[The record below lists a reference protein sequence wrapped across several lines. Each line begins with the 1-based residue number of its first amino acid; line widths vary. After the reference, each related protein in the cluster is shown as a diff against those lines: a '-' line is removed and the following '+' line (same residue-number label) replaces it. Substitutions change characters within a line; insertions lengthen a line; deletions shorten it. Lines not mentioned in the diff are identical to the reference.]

1 LARHHGLH
9 MTLATKNGSLIVK
22 DGQIAEN
29 CGCCGDCVDV
39 NFFTSDLLGKGC
51 GGAGVQHGL
60 RTIEIPQR
68 FSLPREVHISGVV
81 DDDLSIDGSVVQG
94 GQYVTPLFPQCNPA
108 HLVCYSFTATNR
120 TFTVAAIDNHGGNTS
135 YTLRICFSTLGAG
148 GACCEGTTCSVKP
161 QCQCQG
167 AGKVFKG
174 VGTVCAGNPCVCA
187 STCIPTSVQS
197 LTLTISGY
205 EGQWRPQTI
214 TLNGSYSLQRL
225 PSNPCIWYWSGY
237 ENTNCSSKQSF
248 ASSFW
253 DGTNASGVNHRVG
266 FRLAQNS
273 FAWYMIDTV
282 DLNCCGAYCTDRS
295 GCNYIGFGG
304 NGLVSG
310 TTTPVLDA
318 ICSSPVSQVNAAG
331 SVYGAVCG
339 TSFLHYFQWTVAIN
353 PLP

>member
-1 LARHHGLH
+1 
-9 MTLATKNGSLIVK
+9 V
-22 DGQIAEN
+22 
-29 CGCCGDCVDV
+29 
-39 NFFTSDLLGKGC
+39 
-51 GGAGVQHGL
+51 
-60 RTIEIPQR
+60 
-68 FSLPREVHISGVV
+68 
-81 DDDLSIDGSVVQG
+81 
-94 GQYVTPLFPQCNPA
+94 
-108 HLVCYSFTATNR
+108 
-120 TFTVAAIDNHGGNTS
+120 
-135 YTLRICFSTLGAG
+135 
-148 GACCEGTTCSVKP
+148 GTTCTP
-161 QCQCQG
+161 
-167 AGKVFKG
+167 
-174 VGTVCAGNPCVCA
+174 NPCVCA

-237 ENTNCSSKQSF
+237 ENTNCSSKQNF

-282 DLNCCGAYCTDRS
+282 DLACCGALYCSDRS
-295 GCNYIGFGG
+295 GCNSSGFSTG
-304 NGLVSG
+304 GLVSG

-318 ICSSPVSQVNAAG
+318 VCSAPVSQVFSTG
-331 SVYGAVCG
+331 SVYGSVCG
-339 TSFLHYFQWTVAIN
+339 TSFLHYFQWSVSIN

>member
-1 LARHHGLH
+1 
-9 MTLATKNGSLIVK
+9 MPCYQST
-22 DGQIAEN
+22 
-29 CGCCGDCVDV
+29 
-39 NFFTSDLLGKGC
+39 
-51 GGAGVQHGL
+51 
-60 RTIEIPQR
+60 
-68 FSLPREVHISGVV
+68 SLPSGVTTT
-81 DDDLSIDGSVVQG
+81 G
-94 GQYVTPLFPQCNPA
+94 
-108 HLVCYSFTATNR
+108 R
-120 TFTVAAIDNHGGNTS
+120 TS
-135 YTLRICFSTLGAG
+135 YATEAECNQACKE
-148 GACCEGTTCSVKP
+148 GACCEGTTCTVKP
-161 QCQCQG
+161 QCQCQCTSG
-167 AGKVFKG
+167 SCCGPDTFTNSNGETGPRCRNESESACAARGGTWRCGVFCVGLQGDQFAGQPLGSGICTSLAGSPSAPVFKG